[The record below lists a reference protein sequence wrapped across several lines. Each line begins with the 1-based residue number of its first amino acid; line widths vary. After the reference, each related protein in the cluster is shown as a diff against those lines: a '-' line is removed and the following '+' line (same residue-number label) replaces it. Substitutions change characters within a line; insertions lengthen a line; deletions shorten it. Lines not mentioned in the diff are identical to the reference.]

1 MKQKEE
7 HIPQTSAMQITLI
20 IKVAFSFIPKDLL
33 AKLAVMTF
41 QDHES

>member
-1 MKQKEE
+1 MKHKEE
-7 HIPQTSAMQITLI
+7 LIPQTSAMQITLI